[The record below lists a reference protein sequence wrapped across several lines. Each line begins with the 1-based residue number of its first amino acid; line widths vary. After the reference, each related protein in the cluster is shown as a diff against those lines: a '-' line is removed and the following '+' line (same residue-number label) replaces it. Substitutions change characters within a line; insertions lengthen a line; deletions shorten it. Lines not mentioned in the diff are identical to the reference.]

1 MLRYNYVQAI
11 LLIGKRKLKNNTYK
25 TIIALILKRE
35 KGEREFYL
43 CYTYKFPGWLGYK
56 ARKQA
61 GANYTRLCGINEK
74 IRVYI
79 KRKMSHKRVLRG
91 GQNNLT
97 SNLKGKLYEFQFW
110 TS

>member
-1 MLRYNYVQAI
+1 MLRYKYLQAVF
-11 LLIGKRKLKNNTYK
+11 LNGKSKLKNNTYK
-25 TIIALILKRE
+25 TIIVLILKRE

-43 CYTYKFPGWLGYK
+43 CYVYEFPGWLGYK

-74 IRVYI
+74 FRVYI

-91 GQNNLT
+91 GQNSLT
-97 SNLKGKLYEFQFW
+97 WNLKGKLYEFQFW
-110 TS
+110 IN